1 MSEKI
6 NTPDEKVKQVK
17 DELRN
22 KKVPISG
29 YIGLIILMLMF
40 SGVLKNIP
48 YLKGIDFNSLLGAFG
63 KIGDTGAVFYGTGAT
78 GARNGFMVMLQVA
91 PTVLLAMGLINVAER
106 MGALDAAGKLLSFI
120 LRPVVGVPGYVALA
134 MVASMTSSDAGASMN
149 RDFFERGL
157 TTEKER
163 DITTMWLLCCAGMLT
178 NYITGYGFVADI
190 VTVPF
195 AVPFA
200 MLFVLKF
207 IEANVIRVLWSRIMI
222 NNKTTTKGVQA

>member
-1 MSEKI
+1 
-6 NTPDEKVKQVK
+6 
-17 DELRN
+17 
-22 KKVPISG
+22 
-29 YIGLIILMLMF
+29 
-40 SGVLKNIP
+40 
-48 YLKGIDFNSLLGAFG
+48 
-63 KIGDTGAVFYGTGAT
+63 
-78 GARNGFMVMLQVA
+78 
-91 PTVLLAMGLINVAER
+91 
-106 MGALDAAGKLLSFI
+106 
-120 LRPVVGVPGYVALA
+120 